1 MKKFSLKKIIILFIA
16 FYVGFVFINQQII
29 MFRQHR
35 DIDEYTSEL
44 KAAQD
49 KNKQLQDKIK
59 LSNDNRYIEKLARE
73 KLGLIKKGES
83 PVIDSK

>member
-1 MKKFSLKKIIILFIA
+1 MKKFSLKKIVILFIA
-16 FYVGFVFINQQII
+16 FYVGFIFINQQII

-35 DIDEYTSEL
+35 DIEEYTSEL
-44 KAAQD
+44 KAAQE

-59 LSNDNRYIEKLARE
+59 LSNDNKYIETLARE
-73 KLGLIKKGES
+73 KLGLIKEGES

>member
-1 MKKFSLKKIIILFIA
+1 MKKFSLKKIVILFIA
-16 FYVGFVFINQQII
+16 FYVGFIFINQQII

-35 DIDEYTSEL
+35 DIEEYTSEL
-44 KAAQD
+44 KAAQE

-59 LSNDNRYIEKLARE
+59 LSNDNKYIEKLARE
-73 KLGLIKKGES
+73 KLGLIKEGES